1 MTRPLRFDFP
11 GAHWHVYNR
20 GVDYRSIFVD
30 DDDRAFYEELLA
42 KVCSEYRW
50 SVLSYTQMTNHYHAF
65 IQTREATLSRG
76 MQILDGE
83 FARRFNKRHGRV
95 GALFQGR
102 FNAQLV
108 DSEAY
113 LLELSR
119 YIQLNAVR
127 AGMVQ
132 RPEDWRWSSYRAT
145 VGTRSAPAWLDRDAI
160 LDRFDSRDRTRAAQ
174 LYRAYVDA
182 GIGLERSPW
191 EDLRDN
197 LYLGSASFA
206 ARIELNA
213 ERGRKQSSK
222 RDIGSALDTSTV
234 AQAVEL
240 HFQIPLNPKRRSND
254 LPRLAFA
261 RLARSEALATYG
273 AIADRLRLSVSG
285 VRTLLDRA
293 ARAEASN
300 PEFRDKID
308 LITRQLSEVHVNQD
322 RSQNTC
328 LTPETRV

>member
-1 MTRPLRFDFP
+1 MTRPLRLDFP

-30 DDDRAFYEELLA
+30 EDDRVFYEELLA

-83 FARRFNKRHGRV
+83 FARRFNKRHGRA

-127 AGMVQ
+127 ARMVD

-145 VGTRSAPAWLDRDAI
+145 VGTRPAPAWLDRNAI
-160 LDRFDSRDRTRAAQ
+160 LDRFDSRNHVRAAQ

-197 LYLGSASFA
+197 LYLGSSDFVADIQARNAKLVRQDAST
-206 ARIELNA
+206 RI
-213 ERGRKQSSK
+213 
-222 RDIGSALDTSTV
+222 IGSALDTSTV
-234 AQAVEL
+234 AEAVEH
-240 HFQIPLNPKRRSND
+240 HFRTTLNPKRNSND
-254 LPRLAFA
+254 VARLAFA
-261 RLARSEALATYG
+261 RLARTEALATHG
-273 AIADRLRLSVSG
+273 AIADRLRLSLSG
-285 VRTLLDRA
+285 ARTLLDRA
-293 ARAEASN
+293 IRVEASSH
-300 PEFRDKID
+300 ELRGQID
-308 LITRQLSEVHVNQD
+308 AIARRLSDMQSSVTQ
-322 RSQNTC
+322 
-328 LTPETRV
+328 